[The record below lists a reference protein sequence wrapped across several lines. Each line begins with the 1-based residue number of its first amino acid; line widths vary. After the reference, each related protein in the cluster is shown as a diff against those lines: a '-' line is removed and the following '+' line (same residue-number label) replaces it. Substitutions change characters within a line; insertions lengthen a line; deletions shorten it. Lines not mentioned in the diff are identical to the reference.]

1 VGVEAALQW
10 CGDGYSD
17 NLVGFVN
24 SVKTLDG
31 GTHLD
36 GLKAALTRT
45 LNAAGRRARAPA
57 PGRQPRPWHFLWSQC
72 ARGAL
77 ADHAC
82 RGSWQHHLAVPCCGV
97 RAGCAK

>member
-1 VGVEAALQW
+1 MGVEAALQW
-10 CGDGYSD
+10 CADGYSD

-45 LNAAGRRARAPA
+45 LNVAGRKVRSLRRSRAR
-57 PGRQPRPWHFLWSQC
+57 
-72 ARGAL
+72 
-77 ADHAC
+77 
-82 RGSWQHHLAVPCCGV
+82 
-97 RAGCAK
+97 